1 MSAEPDSEIISLSV
15 MELPDILD
23 IRAAA
28 TLAEELLALRGKALE
43 IDASRVQRLGGQ
55 CLQVL
60 LSASLTW
67 KADENP
73 FALTKASGDFLEG
86 LGRLGVSISEFNGR
100 EPPQ

>member
-1 MSAEPDSEIISLSV
+1 MSAGPDSEILSPGV
-15 MELPDILD
+15 MELPDVLD

-60 LSASLTW
+60 LSASMTW
-67 KADENP
+67 KADGNS
-73 FALTKASGDFLEG
+73 FALTKASDGFLDG
-86 LGRLGVSISEFNGR
+86 LGRLGVSIIEFNGR
-100 EPPQ
+100 EPIQ